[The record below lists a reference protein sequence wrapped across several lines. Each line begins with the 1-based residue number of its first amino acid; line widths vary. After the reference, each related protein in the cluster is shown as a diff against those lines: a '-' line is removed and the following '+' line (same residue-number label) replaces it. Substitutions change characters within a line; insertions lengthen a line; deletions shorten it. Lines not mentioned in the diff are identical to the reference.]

1 MPPGWTGGVKIVPQE
16 QCLPSIDSN
25 RHSVQFATIFNYFI
39 QEIRLAVF
47 YYCSCG
53 TILTPPVHPGGI
65 TDFARFFL

>member
-1 MPPGWTGGVKIVPQE
+1 MIHFHKKNRAKSVMPPGWTGGVKIVPQE

-47 YYCSCG
+47 YSA
-53 TILTPPVHPGGI
+53 THSQ
-65 TDFARFFL
+65 DQ